1 MDFAQKL
8 NELRKSRGF
17 SQEDLGEKINVT
29 RQTISNW
36 ESGLSTPDMDSII
49 ALAKLFEISTDELLA
64 YKHEEPI
71 VHIESKGNNVYGIH
85 FSPFAWHFEYK
96 SKTKVGVIPLVHVN
110 FGFGHHV
117 AKGIFALGNIAF
129 GVFSL
134 GFIGIGLIG
143 FGLLGLGLLAGLGT
157 LGIGFFGFGSIAAG
171 VVSFGAVSVGVISF
185 GAVSCGVYSIGA
197 ASVGSQIAYGSQAKA
212 PLAFSTDNGAIEF
225 TKEEIARAIDEKFPE
240 LWEFIKNLF
249 VSLGV

>member
-96 SKTKVGVIPLVHVN
+96 SKTKVGGIPLVHVN
-110 FGFGHHV
+110 IGFGHHV

-143 FGLLGLGLLAGLGT
+143 FGLLGLGLIAGLGT

-197 ASVGSQIAYGSQAKA
+197 ASVGSQIAYGAQAKA